1 MQAFLINSTFIS
13 NARLKLAKYQAKAEQ
28 HSEAELLLFEN
39 HLLSSSTFSFEN
51 NRRYSKN
58 IQKANTSV

>member
-39 HLLSSSTFSFEN
+39 YLLSSFEN